1 MDELKLSEK
10 DMRLFNSKLGLKYLM
25 RSKEVNIKRTLK
37 KVLYESRLRKMQIQ
51 LIQMQNWIQ
60 KNNERVVVIFEGRDM
75 AGKSGAIRRMT
86 EHLNP
91 RQYRVV
97 ALPKRTGSEQS
108 QWYFQRYTA
117 HLPKG
122 GELVIFDRSWY
133 DRAVIEP
140 VNGYCSEEEYEIF
153 MAQVALFERM
163 LSESGIRLIK
173 FYFSIS
179 KEEQI
184 DRLERMKKD
193 PRKKH
198 KLTQDDE
205 DAPQKWYEY
214 TEYKERM
221 FALSDTD
228 ENPWH
233 IVQANSK
240 MMARIKSIQFVLDKL
255 PWKEKKKESEPESSE
270 RRLLN

>member
-1 MDELKLSEK
+1 MMDELELSEK

-25 RSKEVNIKRTLK
+25 RTKEVNIKRTLK
-37 KVLYESRLRKMQIQ
+37 KVIYESRLRKMQIEM
-51 LIQMQNWIQ
+51 IKMQKWIQ
-60 KNNERVVVIFEGRDM
+60 ANNERVIVIFEGRDM

-91 RQYRVV
+91 REYRVV
-97 ALPKRTGSEQS
+97 ALPKRTGKEQS
-108 QWYFQRYTA
+108 QWYFQRYTT
-117 HLPKG
+117 HLPMG

-140 VNGYCSEEEYEIF
+140 VNGCCTQADYEEF
-153 MAQVALFERM
+153 MSQVAVFERM

-198 KLTQDDE
+198 KLTQDDI
-205 DAPQKWYEY
+205 DAPSKWDEY
-214 TEYKERM
+214 TKYKQRM
-221 FALSDTD
+221 FEVSNTE
-228 ENPWH
+228 ENSWQ

-255 PWKEKKKESEPESSE
+255 PWKDEKPEA
-270 RRLLN
+270 